1 MDDLYAILRISPSA
15 SASEI
20 ESRLSSVSAYEAA
33 RIRAILLVEA
43 RRKAYDKAHQA
54 MMRTSI
60 LRYALRVTNT
70 ANWPQ
75 SLQQRWLGD
84 PISKKDHSNSITGR
98 KTRRYPSIL
107 KKVKEALKFLVALA
121 LFVLLGAAAINLVV
135 KGCSKL
141 LGVDQAPTES
151 MYRNATPNVSTTSE
165 PTSNAVAPPEDL
177 SDTLPRPRSGT
188 VFKRRGNGVAPF
200 EVTVPEGL
208 DSYIKVVNPETGAVV
223 CSFYVRASDKKKIAV
238 PIGKFHVYVNTGA
251 FWYGTKKGFGPNS
264 GRNRLIGDFEFYSD
278 TPSRTMGHTIIL
290 GPVTNGNLSLEKVDQ
305 SRFDDME

>member
-20 ESRLSSVSAYEAA
+20 ESRLSSVSAYEAT

-135 KGCSKL
+135 KGCSNSWELIKRQQNRCIGMLHLTYQQL
-141 LGVDQAPTES
+141 LS
-151 MYRNATPNVSTTSE
+151 
-165 PTSNAVAPPEDL
+165 PPQMPSHHQKTCRIRYLD
-177 SDTLPRPRSGT
+177 R
-188 VFKRRGNGVAPF
+188 GVA
-200 EVTVPEGL
+200 L
-208 DSYIKVVNPETGAVV
+208 
-223 CSFYVRASDKKKIAV
+223 CSRGEATA
-238 PIGKFHVYVNTGA
+238 
-251 FWYGTKKGFGPNS
+251 
-264 GRNRLIGDFEFYSD
+264 
-278 TPSRTMGHTIIL
+278 
-290 GPVTNGNLSLEKVDQ
+290 
-305 SRFDDME
+305 